1 MPAENAILKDY
12 LLHLADNSMI
22 LGQRNAEWCGHGPVL
37 EQDIALTNIA
47 LDLIGEARSLYQ
59 YAAELSGDGQTEDS
73 VAFLRDVLAYK
84 NLLLVE
90 QPNTDWAYTICR
102 QFFYDAFHYYV
113 LEALA
118 EEAKDGRLADI
129 ARKSMKE
136 AAYHLKWSSEWMIR
150 LGDGTAVSHEKM
162 QNAVNG
168 LWEFT
173 GELFMPS
180 ETEAEAFKAGIG
192 ADLKMIATIWQ
203 NKVNDVLQ
211 EATLKKPESAYMQK
225 GGKIG
230 HHSEHLGYILAEM
243 QYLQRAYP
251 GAEW

>member
-1 MPAENAILKDY
+1 MPAEQAILRDY

-90 QPNTDWAYTICR
+90 QPNTDWAYTISR

-113 LEALA
+113 LEAIA
-118 EEAKDGRLADI
+118 SGKDERLAGI

-150 LGDGTAVSHEKM
+150 LGDGTAISHEKM

-173 GELFMPS
+173 GELFIPS
-180 ETEAEAFKAGIG
+180 ESESEALKAGIG
-192 ADLKMIATIWQ
+192 ADLSIISAHWQ
-203 NKVNDVLQ
+203 NKVNAILQ
-211 EATLKKPESAYMQK
+211 EATLNKPESTYMQK
-225 GGKIG
+225 GGKNG
-230 HHSEHLGYILAEM
+230 HHTEHLGFILAEM

-251 GAEW
+251 NAEW